1 MSNQLAEIL
10 SDHLQA
16 DCNNTIR
23 VQSNSLRLKKSAG
36 SANKF
41 VFSLEDIIQKFGSI
55 DHLLAALPQK
65 GFTDKV
71 KFTLVKIYISN
82 NKTSY
87 HTVKEI
93 TRDLTE
99 KIMETNPVT
108 QTHQAPPIPQQN
120 VFGLGSL
127 AAPELIS
134 KMVEAERGKDYK
146 QRAEKSEEELK
157 NAHSKIRILEEKNSS
172 LELKIATVKEHAEIQ
187 RQKDALDKKSF
198 LDTETGSTIIETLAG
213 LIPKGIEAFANKQAP
228 VQMQTPLAGPGPQV
242 SEIKKTVIHKVQ
254 AQNFSDKQ
262 TGMLNYILDNWQQ
275 DFIEPIME
283 LIKKREDNV
292 N

>member
-1 MSNQLAEIL
+1 MSNPLAEIL

-16 DCNNTIR
+16 DSNNTIR

-41 VFSLEDIIQKFGSI
+41 VFSLEDITQKFGSI
-55 DHLLAALPQK
+55 DKLLAVLPQK

-71 KFTLVKIYISN
+71 QFTLVKIYITN
-82 NKTSY
+82 GKTSY

-99 KIMETNPVT
+99 KIMNTTPVT
-108 QTHQAPPIPQQN
+108 QTHQAPIPQQN

-198 LDTETGSTIIETLAG
+198 LDTETGTTIIETLAG
-213 LIPKGIEAFANKQAP
+213 LIPKGIEALANKQAP
-228 VQMQTPLAGPGPQV
+228 VQIQTPLAGPGSHV

-275 DFIEPIME
+275 DFIEPIMQ
-283 LIKKREDNV
+283 LIKKREENG